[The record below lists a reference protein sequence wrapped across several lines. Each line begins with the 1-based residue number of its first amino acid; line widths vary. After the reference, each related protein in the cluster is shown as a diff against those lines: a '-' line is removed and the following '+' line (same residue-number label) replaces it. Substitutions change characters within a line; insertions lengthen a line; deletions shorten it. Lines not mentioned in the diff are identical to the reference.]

1 MNLTRQRAEEIFDK
15 VLKYST
21 ADETEAMIS
30 STSYALT
37 RFANNMIHQNVA
49 EESSSLSVRL
59 VSEGRMARASTNRFE
74 EASIRQLCENAL
86 ALARLQPPEPAL
98 LPMPG
103 PQTYRALGRFFN
115 ETAQLTPQTRAET
128 VAQVVARAEKD
139 GLTAAGVFSSGAYAY
154 A

>member
-1 MNLTRQRAEEIFDK
+1 MTRGTDDPMNLSRQRAEELFDK

-21 ADETEAMIS
+21 AEETEATFS

-37 RFANNMIHQNVA
+37 RFANNTIHQNVA

-59 VSEGRMARASTNRFE
+59 VSEGRMARASTNRFD

-86 ALARLQPPEPAL
+86 ALARLQPPEPFL

-115 ETAQLTPQTRAET
+115 ETALLTPQTRAE
-128 VAQVVARAEKD
+128 
-139 GLTAAGVFSSGAYAY
+139 
-154 A
+154 